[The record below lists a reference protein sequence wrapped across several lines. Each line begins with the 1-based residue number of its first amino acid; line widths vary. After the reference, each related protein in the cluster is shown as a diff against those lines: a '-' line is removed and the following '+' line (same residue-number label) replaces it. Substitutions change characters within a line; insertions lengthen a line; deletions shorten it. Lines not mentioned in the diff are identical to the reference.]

1 MAKMKNNLVSG
12 TIGPCVF
19 KIVNGKQIVCS
30 KAAPGTMKQTVGT
43 KKAATVFGKAASL
56 EKSLRKTLD
65 VQYADLFTVKTGN
78 EIRAR
83 LNSALQ
89 SSRLPL
95 TGGFKFDEDSF
106 ADLAGLEF
114 NSKSK
119 VRSMLSKL
127 PEVTLNGNVLNVE
140 ISKKGIPATIKFP
153 RKTFWCEIVVG
164 VSFFRLEDALL
175 VDLAEL
181 QRIVVNKSMTEIE
194 PQTFKFD
201 VPPGTLC
208 VVSLFLNYTIS
219 NRAAGRLLKDRTFSP
234 GCFCAA
240 IITPGKYH
248 NSDQRIWRKSIEL
261 D

>member
-1 MAKMKNNLVSG
+1 MAKFENNVVSG
-12 TIGPCVF
+12 TIGNLVF
-19 KIVNGKQIVCS
+19 KNVNGKQIVCS
-30 KAAPGTMKQTVGT
+30 KPAPGKMKQTVGT
-43 KKAATVFGKAASL
+43 KKAATVFGKASSL
-56 EKSLRKTLD
+56 GKALRKTLD
-65 VQYADLFTVKTGN
+65 VQYADLFTVETGN

-83 LNSALQ
+83 LNLALQ

-95 TGGFKFDEDSF
+95 TGGYKFDEDSF
-106 ADLAGLEF
+106 AGLASLEF
-114 NSKSK
+114 NPKSR
-119 VRSMLSKL
+119 VRSVLSKL
-127 PEVTLNGNVLNVE
+127 PEVTVKGNALSVAL
-140 ISKKGIPATIKFP
+140 SKKGLPASIKFP

-181 QRIVVNKSMTEIE
+181 ESVVVNKSMTEIE

-201 VPPGTLC
+201 VPAGTLC
-208 VVSLFLNYTIS
+208 VVSFFLNYTIS

-240 IITPGKYH
+240 IITPGKYQ
-248 NSDQRIWRKSIEL
+248 NSDQRIWRKSVKL

>member
-1 MAKMKNNLVSG
+1 MKNNLVSG
-12 TIGPCVF
+12 TVGNLVF
-19 KIVNGKQIVCS
+19 KIVNGKQIVCL
-30 KAAPGTMKQTVGT
+30 KPAPGTMKQTVGT

-56 EKSLRKTLD
+56 EKALRKTLD
-65 VQYADLFTVKTGN
+65 VQYADLFTVQTGN

-83 LNSALQ
+83 VNLALQ
-89 SSRLPL
+89 SSRLSL

-106 ADLAGLEF
+106 AGLAGLEF
-114 NSKSK
+114 NPKSK

-127 PEVTLNGNVLNVE
+127 PEITLNGNALNVE
-140 ISKKGIPATIKFP
+140 ISKQGIPATIKFP
-153 RKTFWCEIVVG
+153 LKTFWCEIVIG

-181 QRIVVNKSMTEIE
+181 QRIIVNRSMTEIE

-219 NRAAGRLLKDRTFSP
+219 NRAEGRILKDRTFSP

-240 IITPGKYH
+240 IITPGKYQ
-248 NSDQRIWRKSIEL
+248 NSDERIWRQSVKL
-261 D
+261 V